1 MTQVQPRAKKL
12 HNINARHANLLTFAT
27 AGFGLA
33 FLDFL
38 AYWSGGFLLAGVFA
52 VVVIAFLS
60 IRAAIVASRRP
71 SEQSEDDDPQL

>member
-1 MTQVQPRAKKL
+1 MTQAQPRSKKL

-38 AYWSGGFLLAGVFA
+38 AYLTGGFLLAGVFA
-52 VVVIAFLS
+52 VVVIVFLS

-71 SEQSEDDDPQL
+71 SERVEDEQP